1 MHNVNVKQLQEG
13 SNGGQYIGDTSAVT
27 GNFSRIV
34 ALESTTFTTLTGNLT
49 GAASMTLPANGSIT
63 GHFTAI
69 TLASGSVIAYN
80 N

>member
-1 MHNVNVKQLQEG
+1 MNVNVKQLQEG

-34 ALESTTFTTLTGNLT
+34 ALESTAFTTLTGNMAS
-49 GAASMTLPANGSIT
+49 GASIVLPANGSVS